1 MIYTLRD
8 LFRDHFPS
16 YARVHRLPGRAHRA
30 AWSIRHCRSAE
41 LGGHVQRCACGA
53 VERVWY
59 NSCRH
64 RLCAQCAG
72 LARERW
78 LAAERARLLATGH
91 HHVVF
96 TLPHDLN
103 ALWQYNREGLTNLLF
118 TSAAA
123 TLKELLADPRYLGA
137 EGGLLLGLHT
147 WNRSLGLHPHI
158 HALVTDG
165 GFRDGQ
171 WRTPRRS
178 HFLPARV
185 VMALFRG
192 KFLAA
197 LRTALAS
204 GALKLP
210 PEVTPAH
217 LASLC
222 NRLGRAKWHVYLAQR
237 YAHGEGVA
245 TYLAR
250 YLRGGPLKN
259 GQLRPTPDGRLRLQP
274 RRDDTSA
281 ERPTPLTLS
290 PAALLTRYLAHVPIP
305 GQHLVRHY
313 GLYAPSRGD
322 AREAAR
328 AVLPSVP
335 GARPTASAPPA
346 VGWAAFLERFAQPV
360 AAVRC
365 RDCQG
370 PIVAVARLPRAPP
383 F

>member
-1 MIYTLRD
+1 MRYTLRD
-8 LFRDHFPS
+8 LFRDHFPA
-16 YARVHRLPGRAHRA
+16 YAQTHRLPGRVHRA
-30 AWSIRHCRSAE
+30 AWLIGHCRSAQ
-41 LGGHVQRCACGA
+41 LGGHVQRCPCGA

-91 HHVVF
+91 HHLVF
-96 TLPHDLN
+96 TLPHDFN
-103 ALWQYNREGLTNLLF
+103 DLWQYNRELLTGLLF
-118 TSAAA
+118 ASAAA
-123 TLKELLADPRYLGA
+123 TLKELLADPKYLGA
-137 EGGLLLGLHT
+137 EPGLLLGLHT
-147 WNRSLGLHPHI
+147 WNRRLGLHPHI

-171 WRTPRRS
+171 WHTPRRS
-178 HFLPARV
+178 HFLPAHV

-197 LRTALAS
+197 LRAALAA
-204 GALKLP
+204 GRLQLP
-210 PEVTPAH
+210 AEATPAR
-217 LASLC
+217 LRSLC
-222 NRLGRAKWHVYLAQR
+222 NRLGRAKWHVFLAQR

-245 TYLAR
+245 AYLAR

-259 GQLRPTPDGRLRLQP
+259 GQLRPTRDGQLCLQP
-274 RRDDTSA
+274 RRDDATA

-313 GLYAPSRGD
+313 GLYAPSRGA

-328 AVLPSVP
+328 AGLPPVP
-335 GARPTASAPPA
+335 GTRPVSA
-346 VGWAAFLERFAQPV
+346 VIQ
-360 AAVRC
+360 
-365 RDCQG
+365 
-370 PIVAVARLPRAPP
+370 
-383 F
+383 

>member
-1 MIYTLRD
+1 MNYTLRD
-8 LFRDHFPS
+8 LFRDHFPA
-16 YARVHRLPGRAHRA
+16 YARGHRLPGRVHRA

-41 LGGHVQRCACGA
+41 LGGHVQRCPCGA

-103 ALWQYNREGLTNLLF
+103 EMWQYNREVLTGLLF

-123 TLKELLADPRYLGA
+123 TLKELLADPQYLGA
-137 EGGLLLGLHT
+137 EAGLLLGLHT
-147 WNRSLGLHPHI
+147 WNRRLGLHPHI

-171 WRTPRRS
+171 WRMPRRS

-197 LRTALAS
+197 LRTALAG

-210 PEVTPAH
+210 PEVTPAR
-217 LASLC
+217 LASLS

-259 GQLRPTPDGRLRLQP
+259 GQLRPTRDGQLCLQP
-274 RRDDTSA
+274 RRDDTTA

-313 GLYAPSRGD
+313 GLYASSRSA

-328 AVLPSVP
+328 AVLSPVP
-335 GARPTASAPPA
+335 EGRPAPPPSP
-346 VGWAAFLERFAQPV
+346 VGWAAFLERFARPVV
-360 AAVRC
+360 AARC
-365 RDCQG
+365 CHCQG
-370 PIVAVARLPRAPP
+370 PIVAVARLSRAPP
-383 F
+383 S